1 MRRST
6 RWLAAS
12 GVGVLLLAVVA
23 STASA
28 QELGP
33 NDRGVEAHTTV
44 ADAGFTLFAP
54 LEQQYTYL
62 MNLDGRVVQQ
72 WRTSTRPG
80 LAQQLLPNGDL
91 VRAGNLEQRGT
102 FAAGQGA
109 GGRIEQLSWTGQTLW
124 QRDFAD
130 SEQMQHHDI
139 EIMPNGNVLAIVWE
153 RKTAQEATEA
163 GRGPDLLPDDELW
176 PDKVVEYDPASN
188 ALVWE
193 WHVWDHLV
201 QELDPAKPNYASD
214 VQQRPERIDLNY
226 VLNDENGEADW
237 NHLNGVDYNPELDQI
252 VLSSRSFS
260 EFWIIDHATTTA
272 EAAGPDGDLL
282 FRYGNPATY
291 DGAGKRTLYFQ
302 HDVGWIDDGLPGAGD
317 ILLFNNGAPKIRTF
331 SSADVVV
338 PATTAEGAYVRD
350 EERGGFRAMLQRVS
364 PKGSKGRFAAIV
376 SGAQRLPNGNTV
388 LTYGNLGHITEVTPG
403 GKVAWEWESPYA
415 AMRPTTPGRT
425 GAGFRI
431 YSNWLFTSTR
441 YPPDFSAF
449 VGKDAQ
455 LYPHED

>member
-1 MRRST
+1 
-6 RWLAAS
+6 
-12 GVGVLLLAVVA
+12 VLLLALVG
-23 STASA
+23 STVSA

-33 NDRGVEAHTTV
+33 NDRGVEAHT
-44 ADAGFTLFAP
+44 AAAAAGFTLFAP

-62 MNLDGRVVQQ
+62 MNLDGRVVHQ

-130 SEQMQHHDI
+130 HEQMQHHDI
-139 EIMPNGNVLAIVWE
+139 EVMPNGNVLAIVWE
-153 RKTAQEATEA
+153 RKTADEATAA
-163 GRGPDLLPDDELW
+163 GRDPDLLPDEELW
-176 PDKVVEYDPASN
+176 PDKVVEYNPETDAV
-188 ALVWE
+188 VWE
-193 WHVWDHLV
+193 WHAWDHLV
-201 QELDPAKPNYASD
+201 QEFDPAKPNYVRD
-214 VQQRPERIDLNY
+214 VQQRPDRIDLNY

-237 NHLNGVDYNPELDQI
+237 NHLNGIDYNPELDQI
-252 VLSSRSFS
+252 ALSSRSFS

-272 EAAGPDGDLL
+272 EAAGPAGDLL
-282 FRYGNPATY
+282 FRYGNPRAY
-291 DGAGKRTLYFQ
+291 DGASKRTLYFQ
-302 HDVGWIDDGLPGAGD
+302 HDVRWIDHGLPGAGQL
-317 ILLFNNGAPKIRTF
+317 LLFNNGAPKLRTF
-331 SSADVVV
+331 SSADIVV
-338 PATTAEGAYVRD
+338 PATKNDGAYVRD
-350 EERGGFRAMLQRVS
+350 EERGGFRATVRRVA
-364 PKGSKGRFAAIV
+364 PKSSQGLFAAIV

-388 LTYGNLGHITEVTPG
+388 LTYGNLGHITEVTPD
-403 GKVAWEWESPYA
+403 GKVAWEWENPYA

-431 YSNWLFTSTR
+431 FPNWLFKTTR
-441 YPPDFSAF
+441 YPPSYGAF

-455 LYPHED
+455 LYPDDT